1 MDKLKAIES
10 FVSVATRGSL
20 TAAANAEGV
29 APAIMGR
36 RLDALEERLGVKL
49 LVRTT
54 RRITLTH
61 EGSAFLEDCQR
72 LLIDFA
78 NAEASV
84 SAGGV
89 KASGHLC
96 ITAPAGFG
104 RRHVAPLVP
113 KFRELHPE
121 VTISLNLSDRVIDI
135 AGEAYDCAV
144 RVGDL
149 PDSSLVSVRLADNRR
164 LCVAT
169 PKYLQQHGTPQHPS
183 ELAKFDCLTLS
194 SDASQTR
201 GWAFQIAGKQVA
213 NADTSAGKVAT
224 EVTHLKPGGPL
235 DCSDGQVLHDWCLAG
250 YGIAWRST
258 WEVEAEIASGQLA
271 VVLEEFAAPP
281 NGIYAVFPQRKH
293 LPLRV
298 RLWIDFLKH
307 NFSQPGFWKG
317 AGSQLGAP

>member
-1 MDKLKAIES
+1 MDKLKAFES

-20 TAAANAEGV
+20 TAAARAEGV

-36 RLDALEERLGVKL
+36 RLDALEEHLGVKL

-54 RRITLTH
+54 RRISLTH

-72 LLIDFA
+72 LLADVA

-89 KASGHLC
+89 KASGHLR

-113 KFRELHPE
+113 RFLAQHPD
-121 VTISLNLSDRVIDI
+121 VTISLNLSDRVVDL
-135 AGEAYDCAV
+135 AGEGFDCAV

-149 PDSSLVSVRLADNRR
+149 PDSSLVSVRIADNRR

-169 PKYLQQHGTPQHPS
+169 PDYLHRHGTPRHPS
-183 ELAKFDCLTLS
+183 ELAQHDCLTLS
-194 SDASQTR
+194 SEASQTR
-201 GWAFQIAGKQVA
+201 GWAFRMPAEGGG
-213 NADTSAGKVAT
+213 AD
-224 EVTHLKPGGPL
+224 VTYLKPSGPL

-250 YGIAWRST
+250 HGIAWRST
-258 WEVEAEIASGQLA
+258 WEVEGEVASGRLVA
-271 VVLEEFAAPP
+271 VLEDFAAPP
-281 NGIYAVFPQRKH
+281 NGIYVLFPQRKH

-298 RLWIDFLKH
+298 RLWIEHLRH
-307 NFSQPGFWKG
+307 HYEQPQFWKT
-317 AGSQLGAP
+317 GAPA

>member
-1 MDKLKAIES
+1 MDKLKQLES

-20 TAAANAEGV
+20 TAAAIAEGV

-54 RRITLTH
+54 RRISLTH

-72 LLIDFA
+72 LLTDFA

-89 KASGHLC
+89 KASGHLR

-104 RRHVAPLVP
+104 RRHVAPLIP
-113 KFRELHPE
+113 RFRELHRD
-121 VTISLNLSDRVIDI
+121 VTISLNLSDRVVDI
-135 AGEAYDCAV
+135 AGEGYDCAV
-144 RVGDL
+144 RVGDM
-149 PDSSLVSVRLADNRR
+149 PDSSLVSVRMADNRR

-169 PKYLQQHGTPQHPS
+169 PAYHPQHRTPQTPHHHS
-183 ELAKFDCLTLS
+183 NFDFLVVS
-194 SDASQTR
+194 SDATQTR
-201 GWAFQIAGKQVA
+201 GWAFKVPKAQDK
-213 NADTSAGKVAT
+213 ADAKGESS
-224 EVTHLKPGGPL
+224 EVIHFKPHGPM
-235 DCSDGQVLHDWCLAG
+235 DCSDGQVLHDWCLQG

-258 WEVEAEIASGQLA
+258 WEVDAEIKAGRLVA
-271 VVLEEFAAPP
+271 VLEEFAAPP

-298 RLWIDFLKH
+298 RLWVDYLKH
-307 NFSQPGFWKG
+307 HYSQPDFWQ
-317 AGSQLGAP
+317 SQSLGAPAP